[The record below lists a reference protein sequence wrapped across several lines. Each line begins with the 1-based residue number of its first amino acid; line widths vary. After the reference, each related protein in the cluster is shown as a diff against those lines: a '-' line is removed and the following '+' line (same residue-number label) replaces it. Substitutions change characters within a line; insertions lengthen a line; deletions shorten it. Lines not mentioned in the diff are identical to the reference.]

1 MHALADETCGFLQP
15 AMNNLAYLLEK
26 HVKQYDE
33 AEQLYR
39 QALDIEPHNVIL
51 LCNLAGVFPS
61 LFPALFP
68 TLPLYLLMWQ
78 SGLYPEA
85 DARLA
90 VWRAST
96 DDICLGMLR
105 TRRLSVQR
113 ERAV

>member
-1 MHALADETCGFLQP
+1 MMRLSSSTDKRSISSRITSFSSAILQ
-15 AMNNLAYLLEK
+15 AS
-26 HVKQYDE
+26 
-33 AEQLYR
+33 
-39 QALDIEPHNVIL
+39 
-51 LCNLAGVFPS
+51 FPS

-68 TLPLYLLMWQ
+68 TLPLYLLMWH
-78 SGLYPEA
+78 SGLYLAA